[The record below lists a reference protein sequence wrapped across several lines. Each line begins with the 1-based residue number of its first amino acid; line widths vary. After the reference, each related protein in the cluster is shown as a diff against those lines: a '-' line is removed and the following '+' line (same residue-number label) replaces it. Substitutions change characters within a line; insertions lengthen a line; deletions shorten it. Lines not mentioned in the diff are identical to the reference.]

1 MILNMKKE
9 EYLVE
14 EYIQTGNNSALAELL
29 NMMPELALGKTSL
42 NVSPLLLS
50 CYYKKPEISD
60 TILKFVKDP
69 DIYESAAVGKF
80 DCLASNVYLHPD
92 LINTFSDDGF
102 TPLGLACY
110 FGHEE
115 AARYL
120 LLKGAEVNTCST
132 NGYHVYPLHSA
143 VAANNSDIA
152 KILLEAGADV
162 NVKQVSGIT
171 PLHSAAHHGN
181 IELIILLLEAG
192 ADVSAKSEDG
202 KTAADLANTAG
213 FNELAKILS

>member
-1 MILNMKKE
+1 MNDE

-14 EYIQTGNNSALAELL
+14 EYIQTGNKTALKELLDLKPALAQ
-29 NMMPELALGKTSL
+29 GKTSL

-60 TILKFVKDP
+60 TILQFVRNP

-80 DCLASNVYLHPD
+80 DSLANNIYNNPQ
-92 LINTFSDDGF
+92 LINTFSEDGF

-115 AARYL
+115 SARYL
-120 LLKGAEVNTCST
+120 LLKGAEVNTCSN
-132 NGYHVYPLHSA
+132 NGYHVYPIHSA

-162 NVKQVSGIT
+162 NVKQISGIT
-171 PLHSAAHHGN
+171 PLHSAAQHGN

-192 ADVSAKSEDG
+192 ADVNAKTEDG
-202 KTAADLANTAG
+202 RTPAEMASTAG
-213 FNELAKILS
+213 FNELAKILV

>member
-1 MILNMKKE
+1 MNEE

-14 EYIQTGNNSALAELL
+14 EYIQTGNNTALKELLDSKPSLALA
-29 NMMPELALGKTSL
+29 KTSL

-50 CYYKKPEISD
+50 CYYKKPEISNI
-60 TILKFVKDP
+60 ILKFVRDP

-80 DCLASNVYLHPD
+80 DSLASNIYNNPQ

-120 LLKGAEVNTCST
+120 LLKGAEVNTCSK
-132 NGYHVYPLHSA
+132 NGYNVYPIHSA

-162 NVKQVSGIT
+162 NVTQVSKIT

-192 ADVSAKSEDG
+192 ANVNAKSEDG
-202 KTAADLANTAG
+202 KTPAEMASLAG
-213 FNELAKILS
+213 FNELAKILN

>member
-1 MILNMKKE
+1 MNDD

-14 EYIQTGNNSALAELL
+14 EYIQTGNINELKQLLDLKPALAE
-29 NMMPELALGKTSL
+29 GKTSL

-50 CYYKKPEISD
+50 CYYKKPEI
-60 TILKFVKDP
+60 TEIILNFIKDP

-80 DCLASNVYLHPD
+80 DALASNIYNHPD

-102 TPLGLACY
+102 TPLGLSCY
-110 FGHEE
+110 FGHEDS
-115 AARYL
+115 ARYL

-132 NGYHVYPLHSA
+132 NGYHVYPIQSA
-143 VAANNSDIA
+143 VAANNTDIA

-162 NVKQVSGIT
+162 NVRQISGIT

-192 ADVSAKSEDG
+192 ADVNAKTEDG
-202 KTAADLANTAG
+202 KTPADLASIAG
-213 FNELAKILS
+213 FHDLAKILT

>member
-1 MILNMKKE
+1 MNEE

-14 EYIQTGNNSALAELL
+14 EYIQTGNITALNDLLSAKPNLAT
-29 NMMPELALGKTSL
+29 GKTSL

-50 CYYKKPEISD
+50 CYYKKPAVSEA
-60 TILKFVKDP
+60 ILKFVRDL

-80 DCLASNVYLHPD
+80 DSLASNIYTHPQ
-92 LINTFSDDGF
+92 LINSYSNDGF

-115 AARYL
+115 SARYL
-120 LLKGAEVNTCST
+120 LLKGAEVNACST

-143 VAANNSDIA
+143 VASNNSDIA
-152 KILLEAGADV
+152 KILIEAGADV
-162 NVKQVSGIT
+162 NVAQVSGIT
-171 PLHSAAHHGN
+171 ALHSAAHHGN

-192 ADVSAKSEDG
+192 ANVNAKTEDG
-202 KTAADLANTAG
+202 RTAADMARTAG
-213 FNELAKILS
+213 HTELAKILI

>member
-1 MILNMKKE
+1 MDKE
-9 EYLVE
+9 HYLVE
-14 EYIQTGNNSALAELL
+14 EYIQTGNNSALKQLLELKP
-29 NMMPELALGKTSL
+29 NLAHVKTSL

-50 CYYKKPEISD
+50 CYYKKPEISN
-60 TILKFVKDP
+60 TILQFVKDP

-80 DCLASNVYLHPD
+80 DSLASNIYNNPE
-92 LINTFSDDGF
+92 LINTFSEDGF

-110 FGHEE
+110 FGHEDS
-115 AARYL
+115 ARYL
-120 LLKGAEVNTCST
+120 LLKGAEVNTCSQ

-143 VAANNSDIA
+143 VAANNTDIA

-192 ADVSAKSEDG
+192 ANVNTKTEDG
-202 KTAADLANTAG
+202 KTPADLASTSG
-213 FNELAKILS
+213 FSELAKILC